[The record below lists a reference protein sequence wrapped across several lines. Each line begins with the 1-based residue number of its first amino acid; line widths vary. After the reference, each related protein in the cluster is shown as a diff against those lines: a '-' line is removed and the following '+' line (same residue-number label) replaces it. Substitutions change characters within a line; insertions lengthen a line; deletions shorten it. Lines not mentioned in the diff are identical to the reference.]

1 MAITR
6 YRGLRGLEPFASM
19 FDWPDL
25 YSDTLLD
32 FPRLFGR
39 NRGVELPMVWH
50 PSVDMYESDGSVLVR
65 MDLPGLSK
73 DDIDI
78 SFDGHV
84 LSVTGQREEE
94 EEKTDEGSCYWSRER
109 FTGDFHR
116 YVHIPT
122 EVLSEKLK
130 AKFKDGVLEIELP
143 KAEKAKR
150 KKIAIEFGEE

>member
-6 YRGLRGLEPFASM
+6 YRGLRGLAPFTGM
-19 FDWPDL
+19 FDWPDM
-25 YSDTLLD
+25 YSDTFLD
-32 FPRLFGR
+32 FPSLFE
-39 NRGVELPMVWH
+39 RGVGLPTAWH
-50 PSVDMYESDGSVLVR
+50 PSVDMYEDNGKIFVR

-73 DDIDI
+73 EDIDI

-84 LSVTGQREEE
+84 LSVTGQREEG
-94 EEKTDEGSCYWSRER
+94 KLNEGSCYWSRER
-109 FTGDFHR
+109 FSGDFHR
-116 YVHIPT
+116 YVHIPA

-150 KKIAIEFGEE
+150 KKIAIESGK